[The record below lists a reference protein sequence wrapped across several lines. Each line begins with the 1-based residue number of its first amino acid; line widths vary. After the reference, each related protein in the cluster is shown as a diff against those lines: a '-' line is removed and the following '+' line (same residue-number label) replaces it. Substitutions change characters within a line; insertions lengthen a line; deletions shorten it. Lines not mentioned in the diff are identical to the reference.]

1 MVTSSAPAIL
11 ALETDSAWVVIL
23 AVSLVTVIASFLVRR
38 LVTRPG
44 GLSSGLLLLLPLVL
58 PLVAAFAYE
67 HAVLP
72 EVSVLRQLDA
82 AIADRSS
89 SLFHLLM
96 VGDTRTH
103 TVAIYGMSG
112 TVGPWLFV
120 IGASVSS
127 FMLIRRAVGTMMVAR
142 LIRRCVALGPDQA
155 GIRYAAAR
163 LAREAGLS
171 YEPEVLLLPP
181 GVSGAFAVG
190 MRRGKVLLSQD
201 LIDVLQEDELRAI
214 VAHEVAHL
222 EARDVPVVFAGG
234 LLRDLVA
241 WNPFAHVALR
251 RLAMDRELEADRR
264 AAALTG
270 DPLAVASGL
279 VKLFELFSKRGGLGQ
294 RAALAFW
301 RPGSNLSRR
310 VTNLIAVADGRTSV
324 APAGATPF
332 LLAGLLVALL
342 GLQVGERIA
351 SDDAGALA
359 IVWGS
364 PSASSSEV
372 WEAPKRISRH
382 HGSNPG
388 RHAVKVKRRPG
399 TFDGSRP
406 IRYPEFAG
414 TVLVKERDLATW
426 LKAVEARMR
435 KGGVSAITLKWETRQ
450 DWEAVP
456 IMSYLHTG
464 QVGIYRINQ
473 S

>member
-1 MVTSSAPAIL
+1 MTSSAPAIL

-23 AVSLVTVIASFLVRR
+23 AVSLVTVIASILMRR
-38 LVTRPG
+38 LVARPG
-44 GLSSGLLLLLPLVL
+44 GFFSGLLLLLPLIL
-58 PLVAAFAYE
+58 PIVAALAYE

-82 AIADRSS
+82 AITDRSS

-96 VGDTRTH
+96 VGDSQTH

-112 TVGPWLFV
+112 SVGPWLFV

-127 FMLIRRAVGTMMVAR
+127 FMLLRRVIGTMMVSR
-142 LIRRCVALGPDQA
+142 LIRRCTPLRPDRPD
-155 GIRYAAAR
+155 IHHMTAR
-163 LAREAGLS
+163 LAREAGLN
-171 YEPEVLLLPP
+171 YEPDVLLLPR

-201 LIDVLQEDELRAI
+201 LIDILEEGELRAI
-214 VAHEVAHL
+214 LAHEVAHL

-241 WNPFAHVALR
+241 WNPFAHIALR

-310 VTNLIAVADGRTSV
+310 VTNLIAVADGRTEV
-324 APAGATPF
+324 ASAGSMPF
-332 LLAGLLVALL
+332 LLAGLLVAVL
-342 GLQVGERIA
+342 GLQVGQQIA

-364 PSASSSEV
+364 PSTASSEV
-372 WEAPKRISRH
+372 WQAPKKISRH
-382 HGSNPG
+382 HVGSPG
-388 RHAVKVKRRPG
+388 PHAVGVKRTPG

-406 IRYPEFAG
+406 IRYPELAG
-414 TVLVKERDLATW
+414 TVLVKEGDIDQW
-426 LKAVEARMR
+426 LRAVEARMA
-435 KGGVSAITLKWETRQ
+435 KGGVSAITLKWESRQ
-450 DWEAVP
+450 DWQAVP
-456 IMSYLHTG
+456 IMSSIDTG
-464 QVGIYRINQ
+464 PLGFYRIKQQ